1 MVKQL
6 SFTFTG
12 CGFSVP
18 LLGPIASGLVH
29 LKRNK
34 GLGGTYTPFFSFT
47 YREHPSLS
55 RLISLSNTPHNQT
68 LTLLECLAPKEVD
81 SSHSSLATLR
91 YTDLGPCSFV
101 FLSFLKKPLML
112 HADCSPLLRCL
123 PGHYSSEPL
132 WCSWNSGCFV
142 EKKKYAAQ
150 KSKGMYSWVHQHFNE
165 TLSTSLIFV

>member
-1 MVKQL
+1 MKQL
-6 SFTFTG
+6 GFTFTG

-101 FLSFLKKPLML
+101 FLSFLKKP
-112 HADCSPLLRCL
+112 
-123 PGHYSSEPL
+123 
-132 WCSWNSGCFV
+132 WCCMQIAPHSWGDSLGSTALNPCG
-142 EKKKYAAQ
+142 AA
-150 KSKGMYSWVHQHFNE
+150 E
-165 TLSTSLIFV
+165 TLDALWRKKNMQPKSLKGCTPEFINTLMRHSVPR